1 MEILILTLALLVSTV
16 ALVMSLYNRI
26 DDWRVKL
33 RAVYED
39 MGDGSIMLKVV
50 NRGRVPV
57 SIEWIR
63 ITLKS
68 VGETWS
74 AQKDVR
80 LDPREQAVL
89 FEEIGNGG
97 VGYMD
102 DVAAVKVETACG
114 HVKKAVLDKENRQFR
129 TQIGDKVAYVTD
141 DGKVTPV

>member
-16 ALVMSLYNRI
+16 ALAMSLYNRI

-39 MGDGSIMLKVV
+39 TGNGSIMLKVV

-57 SIEWIR
+57 NIEWIR

-80 LDPREQAVL
+80 LDPREHAVL
-89 FEEIGNGG
+89 FQKIGKGG
-97 VGYMD
+97 VGYID

-114 HVKKAVLDKENRQFR
+114 HVQKAALDKENRQFR
-129 TQIGDKVAYVTD
+129 TQIGDEVAYVTD

>member
-1 MEILILTLALLVSTV
+1 MEILVLTLALLVSTA
-16 ALVMSLYNRI
+16 ALILSLYNRL

-39 MGDGSIMLKVV
+39 TGNGAIMLKVV
-50 NRGRVPV
+50 NCGRVPV

-80 LDPREQAVL
+80 LGPREHAVL
-89 FEEIGNGG
+89 FQEIGKGG
-97 VGYMD
+97 VSYME
-102 DVAAVKVETACG
+102 DVTAIRVETACG
-114 HVKKAVLDKENRQFR
+114 HIQRAGMNKENRQFR
-129 TQIGDKVAYVTD
+129 TQIGDTVAYVTD
-141 DGKVTPV
+141 EGKVTPV

>member
-1 MEILILTLALLVSTV
+1 MEILILTLALLVSTA
-16 ALVMSLYNRI
+16 ALILSLYNRL

-39 MGDGSIMLKVV
+39 TGDGGIMLKVV

-63 ITLKS
+63 ITLNS

-80 LDPREQAVL
+80 LGPREHAVL
-89 FEEIGNGG
+89 FEE
-97 VGYMD
+97 VGKSDVSYMD
-102 DVAAVKVETACG
+102 DIAAVKVETACG
-114 HVKKAVLDKENRQFR
+114 HVQKADLDKENRQFR
-129 TQIGDKVAYVTD
+129 VQLGDKVAYVTD
-141 DGKVTPV
+141 KGKVTPV

>member
-1 MEILILTLALLVSTV
+1 MEILILTLPLLAPMAALILRW
-16 ALVMSLYNRI
+16 YNRR

-39 MGDGSIMLKVV
+39 TGDGEIMLKVV

-74 AQKDVR
+74 AQKGVR
-80 LDPREQAVL
+80 LGPREHAVL
-89 FEEIGNGG
+89 FEEVGKGG
-97 VGYMD
+97 VSYMD
-102 DVAAVKVETACG
+102 DIAAVKVETACG
-114 HVKKAVLDKENRQFR
+114 HVQKADLDKENRQFR
-129 TQIGDKVAYVTD
+129 VQLGDKVAYVTD
-141 DGKVTPV
+141 KGKVTPV